1 MKPAFVPVNLSLQKL
16 KMPHSIE
23 TIAVRYKQMGCK
35 TTLRQFYYQL
45 VSEGTIPNKKK
56 RLCKIEN
63 TFERGPNDRP
73 PRRV

>member
-1 MKPAFVPVNLSLQKL
+1 MKRVFIPVNLSSQKL
-16 KMPHSIE
+16 KMSNSIE
-23 TIAVRYKQMGCK
+23 TIAVRYKQMGYK
-35 TTLRQFYYQL
+35 LTLRQLYYQF

-73 PRRV
+73 PRRI

>member
-1 MKPAFVPVNLSLQKL
+1 MKRAFIRVKLSSQKL
-16 KMPHSIE
+16 KMPNSVE
-23 TIAVRYKQMGCK
+23 TVAVRYKQMGYK
-35 TTLRQFYYQL
+35 LTLRQLYYQL